1 MAATSAACTT
11 GALTDVASVDKAI
24 DAAVAAVA
32 ARRGVAVALP
42 STAGNGGATVDA
54 AALSEFT
61 DQITG
66 RSGVLANAARLVLN
80 QLGLD
85 GPLTTPPAATDAEL
99 IDLVTAEL
107 GSDWPRLVAPVFDG
121 RKAVVFDDRWASARE
136 DLVKIWL
143 MDDDEVNADWLK
155 LAERF
160 EGAGHV
166 VGTQA
171 SWWQG
176 KALAA
181 GRNLH
186 ASLFGRAAAG
196 AENPGKGRYSDDVA
210 VVTGASKGSIA
221 ASVVGEAAGRRC
233 DRDRDDVEARR

>member
-1 MAATSAACTT
+1 M
-11 GALTDVASVDKAI
+11 VAV
-24 DAAVAAVA
+24 DAAV
-32 ARRGVAVALP
+32 RRFG
-42 STAGNGGATVDA
+42 GGATVDA

-61 DQITG
+61 EQITG
-66 RSGVLANAARLVLN
+66 RGGVLANAARLVLN

-85 GPLTTPPAATDAEL
+85 DPVTTPPTATDAEL
-99 IDLVTAEL
+99 VDLVTAEL
-107 GSDWPRLVAPVFDG
+107 GSDRPRLVAPVFDR

-143 MDDDEVNADWLK
+143 MDDDAVNADWPK

-166 VGTQA
+166 VSTQA
-171 SWWQG
+171 TWWQG

-186 ASLFGRAAAG
+186 ASLFARAAAG

-210 VVTGASKGSIA
+210 VGGDRRVSEGLDRGIRLVRSCSTA
-221 ASVVGEAAGRRC
+221 ARP
-233 DRDRDDVEARR
+233 